1 MDSHAFLTPLQLEYK
16 ECIHCGHRKVKVCLK
31 CRYCYSCHPVSELL
45 ERRPQKTYFAIG
57 NLPDIESQ
65 TLFDTPAAKA
75 EIELKERG

>member
-1 MDSHAFLTPLQLEYK
+1 
-16 ECIHCGHRKVKVCLK
+16 
-31 CRYCYSCHPVSELL
+31 VSELL